1 MNRSGKIFVSF
12 IPAVS
17 AKATKSMQSV
27 LRRWKL
33 SHRGDLDLEVLVG
46 WLQPM
51 VRGWV
56 HYYGRFCPSRLYRAL
71 RMVDE
76 LLVRWAQRKHKG
88 RKTHAA
94 WAWAWLKKLRSKQ
107 PALFSHWQLVAA
119 VGR

>member
-33 SHRGDLDLEVLVG
+33 SHHGDLDLEVLVG
-46 WLQPM
+46 WLQPI

-56 HYYGRFCPSRLYRAL
+56 NYYGRFCPSRLYRAL

-76 LLVRWAQRKHKG
+76 LLVRWAQRKYIG
-88 RKTHAA
+88 RKKHVA
-94 WAWAWLKKLRSKQ
+94 WA
-107 PALFSHWQLVAA
+107 
-119 VGR
+119 

>member
-1 MNRSGKIFVSF
+1 MNRSGKMFVSF

-17 AKATKSMQSV
+17 AKATKSMRSV
-27 LRRWKL
+27 LRQWKL
-33 SHRGDLDLEVLVG
+33 SHRGDLDLEVLVE
-46 WLQPM
+46 WIQPI

-56 HYYGRFCPSRLYRAL
+56 NYYGRFCPSHLFRAL

-76 LLVRWAQRKHKG
+76 LLVRWALRKYTG
-88 RKTHAA
+88 RKKHAA
-94 WAWAWLKKLRSKQ
+94 WAWDWLKRLRSKQ